1 MQKFKVLMF
10 IPECSRQWN
19 QCVKAKVSIASKR
32 SPLQNPPCAQSTIFA
47 NTNTDVN
54 TASTTLAN
62 IQVVYISC
70 ELVLPAILHFDLIFS
85 KLFCPPTFCIPL
97 FGAELLFI

>member
-54 TASTTLAN
+54 TTLAN

-85 KLFCPPTFCIPL
+85 KVFCPPTFCIPP
-97 FGAELLFI
+97 FWS